1 MTHRFIKD
9 NRKLF
14 YITLISIAIVFTY
27 YVSYNLPEIIP
38 GINKWYELLVTL
50 SMGVI
55 VNCIFYY
62 MRISCSIPV
71 RASFTLFRKE
81 HEYVRALLLLAAI
94 KHESLAIVAAQ
105 TTTFRSESG

>member
-1 MTHRFIKD
+1 MHQTEKS
-9 NRKLF
+9 
-14 YITLISIAIVFTY
+14 LISTEKALFLVPGTF
-27 YVSYNLPEIIP
+27 YVYRTH
-38 GINKWYELLVTL
+38 LLENRR
-50 SMGVI
+50 VI
-55 VNCIFYY
+55 DKASFVNCIFYY

>member
-1 MTHRFIKD
+1 MHQTEKS
-9 NRKLF
+9 
-14 YITLISIAIVFTY
+14 LISTEKALFLVPGTF
-27 YVSYNLPEIIP
+27 YVYRTRLIENR
-38 GINKWYELLVTL
+38 W
-50 SMGVI
+50 VI
-55 VNCIFYY
+55 DSPSFVKCIFY